1 MLAKM
6 YGKALCLAP
15 LLLSG
20 VTFAAP
26 HLVTRQNGRFIDQLY
41 DKIQE
46 WRQQNF
52 PEGKL
57 DSRPE
62 TAPSPGLPGE
72 TQSTPNSQP
81 DTSPVN
87 PDIEI
92 IIEAPVECG
101 DSPPNMPSTVSSS
114 IDGLRL
120 R

>member
-1 MLAKM
+1 M
-6 YGKALCLAP
+6 YSRALCVAP

-20 VTFAAP
+20 VSLAAP
-26 HLVTRQNGRFIDQLY
+26 HLATRRDESLIDPLD
-41 DKIQE
+41 DKIKE

-52 PEGKL
+52 PGGKL
-57 DSRPE
+57 DPRPE
-62 TAPSPGLPGE
+62 TVPSPGLP
-72 TQSTPNSQP
+72 QSTPNSQP
-81 DTSPVN
+81 DTSPAN

-92 IIEAPVECG
+92 IIEAPVACG